1 MVLNLKRKPVV
12 ACNGDYDGYCRRRL
26 NYTYVV
32 RTPYESYTK
41 MFWHFSTHSTFLFV
55 FGMSACRRFSMAT
68 AIDCSI
74 YILTFAGEKVT
85 HDKRPFRAM
94 QRKPLCT
101 ELKCLRILFLH
112 RTVAF
117 RRGQKKWFIQWIQRL
132 MWVPGAISD
141 RRNPGG
147 FRVVAVAMPRVVN
160 YCGRISHSVPEKK
173 TDAIHFHSAGVP
185 LPSHIPALAFSSGLF
200 CNGQHRHSF
209 SLITKTEYM
218 QVVPL
223 CRTHRF
229 PINLLLATRQPFC
242 EPTEN
247 KFCAQND

>member
-117 RRGQKKWFIQWIQRL
+117 
-132 MWVPGAISD
+132 
-141 RRNPGG
+141 
-147 FRVVAVAMPRVVN
+147 
-160 YCGRISHSVPEKK
+160 HSM
-173 TDAIHFHSAGVP
+173 D
-185 LPSHIPALAFSSGLF
+185 
-200 CNGQHRHSF
+200 
-209 SLITKTEYM
+209 TKTNVSAWRY
-218 QVVPL
+218 QWPKKSRWFSGGG
-223 CRTHRF
+223 CGDATCGQ
-229 PINLLLATRQPFC
+229 LLWSHFT
-242 EPTEN
+242 
-247 KFCAQND
+247 